1 MEENLRLGRI
11 AGIRVGMSWSLLVV
25 FWLITWSLATEAFPR
40 EAPGRSDFA
49 YWVTGVVA
57 AVLFFSSLLAH
68 EMGHALL
75 ARRSGIAVEGIT
87 LWLFGGVARLGGEAS
102 DARSELRVAVVGPA
116 ISLAVGLV
124 FTASALLV
132 DALGAPELLSATP
145 AWIGRINI
153 LLAVF
158 NLAPAYPLDGGRVL
172 RGVLWLR
179 HGDRIKATITAAK
192 AGRLFGWLLISL
204 GLLEFLAGGTIGGV
218 WFVFLGWFLL
228 NAARAEIEGVLL
240 RDLLRETRI
249 RTVMTP
255 EPVTVA
261 PDLSVEDLLEEYT
274 LRHRCSAFPVVD
286 GSGALTGLVTLA
298 HIRGVAPDRRRE
310 VTVEQIASPIATV
323 PTAGPDDRL
332 VDVLAH
338 VSTGDNR
345 VLVLDHGRL
354 VGIVTTTDIT
364 RELEWAA
371 MRSRPTPKGWH

>member
-1 MEENLRLGRI
+1 MDENLRLGRI

-40 EAPGRSDFA
+40 EAPGRSDAA
-49 YWVTGVVA
+49 YWITGVVA

-87 LWLFGGVARLGGEAS
+87 LWLFGGVARLGGEAP

-124 FTASALLV
+124 FASLALLI
-132 DALGAPELLSATP
+132 DALGAPELFSAGP

-153 LLAVF
+153 LLAIF

-179 HGDRIKATITAAK
+179 HGDRIKATMTAAR
-192 AGRLFGWLLISL
+192 AGRFFGWLLISL
-204 GLLEFLAGGTIGGV
+204 GLLEFLAGGTLGGV

-228 NAARAEIEGVLL
+228 TAARAEIEGVLV
-240 RDLLRETRI
+240 RDLLRDTRV

-255 EPVTVA
+255 DPLTVA
-261 PDLSVEDLLEEYT
+261 PDLSVEGLLEEYT

-286 GSGALTGLVTLA
+286 RSGLLTGLVTLA
-298 HIRGVAPDRRRE
+298 HMKGVSPDRRRE
-310 VTVEQIASPIATV
+310 LTVEDIASPIVTV

-332 VDVLAH
+332 VDILTHIA
-338 VSTGDNR
+338 SGDSK
-345 VLVLDHGRL
+345 VLVIDQGRL

-371 MRSRPTPKGWH
+371 MRSRSTPNGSQ